1 MPLRRRAYP
10 RTSGATSAV
19 SVARRPIQG
28 LSPHERGNHHEP
40 SDGTGR
46 CGPIPARAGQPRG
59 NCTSTTGSG
68 AYPRTSG
75 ATCRLSALIVTL
87 LGLSPHERG
96 NLRMSPDSSALSG
109 PIPARAGQPACA
121 TRRAKRSRAYPRTS
135 GATEAHQWL
144 TYKRQ
149 GLSPHERGNRQ
160 ADAERLACVGPIPAR
175 AGQPSSAAP
184 PRPSTGAYPRTSG
197 ATAGSP
203 AVAASY
209 QGLSPHER
217 GNPARANASQLGQGP
232 IPARAGQPRSR
243 ATPTRT
249 TRAYPR
255 TSGATSC
262 TQALGLQ
269 EKTATYIQILKEL
282 IPRCFPP
289 SGHPHSVNLNQ
300 FTGRGSQMSQP
311 NPAHRVQ
318 IPPNHDETPARIMR
332 IPVLQNLPSSIPNA
346 RIHTRRDK
354 NIHRYLQHN
363 RGKKSMKS
371 VRYISRDDHHQRH
384 PSLPVRRPAILA

>member
-175 AGQPSSAAP
+175 AGQPP
-184 PRPSTGAYPRTSG
+184 
-197 ATAGSP
+197 
-203 AVAASY
+203 
-209 QGLSPHER
+209 LC
-217 GNPARANASQLGQGP
+217 
-232 IPARAGQPRSR
+232 RAGRPQ
-243 ATPTRT
+243 A
-249 TRAYPR
+249 RAYPR